1 MKNINNLTFGL
12 FNYPKRFWYRNL
24 KDIPIFIKRIFFTLK
39 HGYSPVAQFETFE
52 WFMDVMKEILTNY
65 RYNRMG
71 SPVVI
76 DNFFDVKEENP
87 NDIANEEAYNAILD
101 RMIILLDL
109 MDENNQLYNDMDWK
123 EADKKKEDAKNEFF
137 KLFSEQFYGLW
148 D

>member
-1 MKNINNLTFGL
+1 MDANKLSCGL
-12 FNYPKRFWYRNL
+12 FVFRGKNWWRNL
-24 KDIPIFIKRIFFTLK
+24 RDIPIFIKRIFFTLK

-76 DNFFDVKEENP
+76 DNFFDVKEENS
-87 NDIANEEAYNAILD
+87 NDVVNEEEYNAILD
-101 RMIILLDL
+101 RMIVLLDL
-109 MDENNQLYNDMDWK
+109 MDEHNQLYNDMDWK

>member
-1 MKNINNLTFGL
+1 MDTNKLSCGL
-12 FNYPKRFWYRNL
+12 FMFRGKNWWRNL
-24 KDIPIFIKRIFFTLK
+24 RDIPIFIKRIFFTLK

-65 RYNRMG
+65 RYHRMG

-76 DNFFDVKEENP
+76 DNFFDVKEENS
-87 NDIANEEAYNAILD
+87 NDVVNEEEYNAILD
-101 RMIILLDL
+101 RMIVLLDL
-109 MDENNQLYNDMDWK
+109 MDEHNQLYNDMDWK

>member
-1 MKNINNLTFGL
+1 MNINKLSFGL
-12 FNYPKRFWYRNL
+12 FMFHGKSWWRNL
-24 KDIPIFIKRIFFTLK
+24 KDIPIFIKRIFFVLK
-39 HGYSPVAQFETFE
+39 HGYSPVAQWEIYE
-52 WFMDVMKEILTNY
+52 WFMSVMKEILTNY

-76 DNFFDVKEENP
+76 DNSFDVVV
-87 NDIANEEAYNAILD
+87 NEEEYNAILD
-101 RMIILLDL
+101 RMIVLLDL
-109 MDENNQLYNDMDWK
+109 MDEHNQLYNDMDWK

>member
-1 MKNINNLTFGL
+1 MDANKLSCGL
-12 FNYPKRFWYRNL
+12 FVFRGKNWWRNL

-52 WFMDVMKEILTNY
+52 WFMDVTKEILTNY

-76 DNFFDVKEENP
+76 DNFFDVKEENS
-87 NDIANEEAYNAILD
+87 NDVVNEEAYNAILD
-101 RMIILLDL
+101 KMIVLLDL
-109 MDENNQLYNDMDWK
+109 MDEHNQLYNDMDWK

>member
-1 MKNINNLTFGL
+1 MDANKLSCGL
-12 FNYPKRFWYRNL
+12 FVFRGKNWWRNL

-52 WFMDVMKEILTNY
+52 WFMDVMKEIITNY

-76 DNFFDVKEENP
+76 DNFFDVKEENS
-87 NDIANEEAYNAILD
+87 NDVVNEEAYNAILD
-101 RMIILLDL
+101 RMIVLLDL
-109 MDENNQLYNDMDWK
+109 MDEHNQLYDDMDWK

>member
-1 MKNINNLTFGL
+1 MDANKLSCGL
-12 FNYPKRFWYRNL
+12 FVFRGKNWWRNL
-24 KDIPIFIKRIFFTLK
+24 RDIPIFIKRIFFVLK
-39 HGYSPVAQFETFE
+39 HGYSPVAQWEIYE
-52 WFMDVMKEILTNY
+52 WFMSVMKEILTNY

-76 DNFFDVKEENP
+76 DNFFDVKEENS
-87 NDIANEEAYNAILD
+87 NDVANEEAYNVILD
-101 RMIILLDL
+101 RMIVLLDL
-109 MDENNQLYNDMDWK
+109 MDEHNKLYNDMDWK

>member
-1 MKNINNLTFGL
+1 MDANKLSCGL
-12 FNYPKRFWYRNL
+12 FVFRGKNWWRNL

-52 WFMDVMKEILTNY
+52 WFMDVMKEIITNY

-76 DNFFDVKEENP
+76 DNFFDVKEENS
-87 NDIANEEAYNAILD
+87 NDVVNEEAYNAILD

-109 MDENNQLYNDMDWK
+109 MDEHNQLYDDMDWK

>member
-1 MKNINNLTFGL
+1 MDANKLSCGL
-12 FNYPKRFWYRNL
+12 FVFRGKNWWRNL
-24 KDIPIFIKRIFFTLK
+24 RDIPIFIKRIFFTLK

-52 WFMDVMKEILTNY
+52 WFMSVMKEILTNY

-87 NDIANEEAYNAILD
+87 NDVVNEEAYNAILD
-101 RMIILLDL
+101 RMIVLLDL

-123 EADKKKEDAKNEFF
+123 EADKKIEDAKNEFF

>member
-1 MKNINNLTFGL
+1 MDANKLSCGL
-12 FNYPKRFWYRNL
+12 FVFRGKNWWRNL

-39 HGYSPVAQFETFE
+39 HGYSPVSQFETFE

-76 DNFFDVKEENP
+76 DNFFDVKEENS

-101 RMIILLDL
+101 RMIVLLDL
-109 MDENNQLYNDMDWK
+109 MDEHNQLYNDMDWK

>member
-1 MKNINNLTFGL
+1 MNANKLSCGL
-12 FNYPKRFWYRNL
+12 FVFRGKNWWRNL

-65 RYNRMG
+65 RYHRMG

-76 DNFFDVKEENP
+76 DNFFDVKEENS
-87 NDIANEEAYNAILD
+87 NDVVNEEAYNAILD
-101 RMIILLDL
+101 RMIVLLDL
-109 MDENNQLYNDMDWK
+109 MDEHNQLYNDMDWK

>member
-1 MKNINNLTFGL
+1 MKTNKLTCGL
-12 FNYPKRFWYRNL
+12 FMYRGKNFWRNI

-52 WFMDVMKEILTNY
+52 WFMDVMKEIITNY

-76 DNFFDVKEENP
+76 DNFFDVKEENS
-87 NDIANEEAYNAILD
+87 NDVVNEEAYNAILD
-101 RMIILLDL
+101 RMIVLLDL
-109 MDENNQLYNDMDWK
+109 MDEHNQLYDDMDWK

-137 KLFSEQFYGLW
+137 KLFSERFYGLW

>member
-1 MKNINNLTFGL
+1 MDANKLSCGL
-12 FNYPKRFWYRNL
+12 FVFRGKNWWRNL

-76 DNFFDVKEENP
+76 DNFFDVKEENS
-87 NDIANEEAYNAILD
+87 NDVVNEEEYNAILD
-101 RMIILLDL
+101 RMIVLLDL
-109 MDENNQLYNDMDWK
+109 MDEHNQLYNDMDWK
-123 EADKKKEDAKNEFF
+123 EADKKKENAKNEFF

>member
-1 MKNINNLTFGL
+1 MDANKLSCGL
-12 FNYPKRFWYRNL
+12 FVFRGKNWWRNL

-76 DNFFDVKEENP
+76 DNFFDVKEENS
-87 NDIANEEAYNAILD
+87 NDVVNEEEYNAILD
-101 RMIILLDL
+101 RMIVLLDL

-123 EADKKKEDAKNEFF
+123 EADKKKADAKNEFF

>member
-1 MKNINNLTFGL
+1 MDANKLSCGL
-12 FNYPKRFWYRNL
+12 FVFRGKNWWRNL
-24 KDIPIFIKRIFFTLK
+24 RDIPIFIKRIFFTLK

-76 DNFFDVKEENP
+76 DNFFDVKEENS
-87 NDIANEEAYNAILD
+87 NDVVNEEEYNAILD
-101 RMIILLDL
+101 RMIVLLDL
-109 MDENNQLYNDMDWK
+109 MDEHNKLYNDVDWK

>member
-1 MKNINNLTFGL
+1 MDANKLSCGL
-12 FNYPKRFWYRNL
+12 FVFRGKNWWRNL

-76 DNFFDVKEENP
+76 DNFFDVKEENS
-87 NDIANEEAYNAILD
+87 NDVANEEAYNAILD
-101 RMIILLDL
+101 RMIVLLDL
-109 MDENNQLYNDMDWK
+109 MDEHNKLYNDMDWK

>member
-1 MKNINNLTFGL
+1 MNTNKLSWGL
-12 FNYPKRFWYRNL
+12 FMFHGKDWWRNL
-24 KDIPIFIKRIFFTLK
+24 KYIPIFIKRIFFTLK
-39 HGYSPVAQFETFE
+39 HGYSPVAQWETFE
-52 WFMDVMKEILTNY
+52 WFIDVMKKILTNY

-87 NDIANEEAYNAILD
+87 NDIVNEEAYNAILD
-101 RMIILLDL
+101 RMIVLLDL
-109 MDENNQLYNDMDWK
+109 MDEHNQLYNDMDWK

-137 KLFSEQFYGLW
+137 KLFSKYFYTLW

>member
-1 MKNINNLTFGL
+1 MDANKLSCGL
-12 FNYPKRFWYRNL
+12 FVFRGKNWWRNL

-76 DNFFDVKEENP
+76 DNFFDVKEENL
-87 NDIANEEAYNAILD
+87 NDVANEEAYNVILD
-101 RMIILLDL
+101 RMIVLLDL
-109 MDENNQLYNDMDWK
+109 MDEHNQLYNDMDWK

>member
-1 MKNINNLTFGL
+1 MNANKLSCGL
-12 FNYPKRFWYRNL
+12 FVFRGKNWWRNL
-24 KDIPIFIKRIFFTLK
+24 RDIPIFIKRIFFTLK

-76 DNFFDVKEENP
+76 DNFFDVKEENS
-87 NDIANEEAYNAILD
+87 NDVVNEEAYNAILD
-101 RMIILLDL
+101 RMIVLLDL
-109 MDENNQLYNDMDWK
+109 MDEHNQLYNDMDWK

>member
-1 MKNINNLTFGL
+1 MNINKLSFGL
-12 FNYPKRFWYRNL
+12 FMFHGKSWWRNL
-24 KDIPIFIKRIFFTLK
+24 KDIPIFIKRIFFVLK
-39 HGYSPVAQFETFE
+39 HGYSPVAQWEIYE
-52 WFMDVMKEILTNY
+52 WFMSVMKEILTNY

-76 DNFFDVKEENP
+76 DNSFDVVV
-87 NDIANEEAYNAILD
+87 NEEEYNAILD
-101 RMIILLDL
+101 RMIVLLDL

-123 EADKKKEDAKNEFF
+123 EADKKKADAKNEFF